1 MKMPVHN
8 FDEHFAEFTSEW
20 MKEHKNEYRNFDEME
35 EDLPRIYMAFLN
47 TRAPWLGSVTPGS
60 YFTQFEDPKVLVDWR
75 TQYCEERVPV
85 PDLLLEQITTV
96 GRPCEKRLLELLPG
110 EIPLLPCGYDNAAF
124 EAFAPAMA
132 DAPEGGERCL
142 ACFGLRLD
150 YTAARAKEHGFE
162 YFTTT
167 LSVSPHKNA
176 DNVNRIG
183 EEAGKK
189 HGVKYLFADFKKKNG
204 YLRSLELS
212 KEYGLYRQDYCGC
225 RYSMNHDQAD

>member
-1 MKMPVHN
+1 MEKRNYQREMEAEIARLEGRRPTLLLHSCCGPCSSAVLERLC
-8 FDEHFAEFTSEW
+8 EHFRVTILYYNPNIEPEAEYLHRLSE
-20 MKEHKNEYRNFDEME
+20 
-35 EDLPRIYMAFLN
+35 
-47 TRAPWLGSVTPGS
+47 
-60 YFTQFEDPKVLVDWR
+60 Q
-75 TQYCEERVPV
+75 
-85 PDLLLEQITTV
+85 
-96 GRPCEKRLLELLPG
+96 KRLLELLPG
-110 EIPLLPCGYDNAAF
+110 EIPLLPCDYDNAAF
-124 EAFAPAMA
+124 EAFALAMA

-183 EEAGKK
+183 EEAGRK

-225 RYSMNHDQAD
+225 RYSMNHDKAD